1 MMRNVIGS
9 WASLDNK
16 IAEGRMNI
24 CVVSVI
30 LCVAVV
36 SVTYVVSTMVEQLQR
51 DTSNDTATVVVSF
64 SQVMSFILH
73 TGNCG

>member
-1 MMRNVIGS
+1 
-9 WASLDNK
+9 
-16 IAEGRMNI
+16 
-24 CVVSVI
+24 VVSVI